1 VGGLETRPSRVDE
14 RLAFAFQSNER
25 HDERVVVV
33 DDDDKHVAPSNVR
46 RSLSLSLLSNEE
58 RLIDSRFEIA
68 SMQPLIA
75 FECLLHQVRGALAR
89 RRGGAAP
96 ALL

>member
-1 VGGLETRPSRVDE
+1 VGGLETRPSRGDE

-25 HDERVVVV
+25 HDERVVVD

-46 RSLSLSLLSNEE
+46 RSLSLSLLSDEE
-58 RLIDSRFEIA
+58 RLMASRFEIA
-68 SMQPLIA
+68 SMQPLMA